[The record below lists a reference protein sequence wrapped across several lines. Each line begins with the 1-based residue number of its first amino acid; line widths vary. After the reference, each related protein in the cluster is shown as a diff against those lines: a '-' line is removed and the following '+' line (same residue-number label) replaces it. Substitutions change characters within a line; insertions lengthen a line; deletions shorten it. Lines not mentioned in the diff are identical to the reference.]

1 MANEATNSSGYNGL
15 MIQANPT
22 EVQNPENFT
31 CIGFDIDPDK
41 IAREKPNDSKN
52 PSILLYSSPT
62 IPNSP
67 PNTIMTKMASNPC
80 DTDSLKSNNLSDT
93 RHIHLS
99 PSPLHFRRPSFP
111 LYYPSQ
117 HYSCKKSP
125 YKRPRSS
132 PLYLPTDKDYYPSI
146 AQSYRRRRSTTPP
159 FKDYKH
165 CPSKQFHLQPANS
178 ISEIW
183 SIPREVCRILRYC
196 EIYIFCLYKYLLI
209 LITYN
214 LIWYD

>member
-1 MANEATNSSGYNGL
+1 MENEATNNSGYNGL
-15 MIQANPT
+15 MIQANPRK
-22 EVQNPENFT
+22 VQNPENNT

-41 IAREKPNDSKN
+41 IAREKPKDSSN

-67 PNTIMTKMASNPC
+67 LNTIMTEMASNPC
-80 DTDSLKSNNLSDT
+80 DIDSLTSNNLRDT

-99 PSPLHFRRPSFP
+99 PSPPMGYFRRPSFP
-111 LYYPSQ
+111 LYYPS
-117 HYSCKKSP
+117 HNYSTKKSP

-165 CPSKQFHLQPANS
+165 CHSRPLHLQPRNS

-183 SIPREVCRILRYC
+183 SIPREVCRV
-196 EIYIFCLYKYLLI
+196 
-209 LITYN
+209 ITYCGI
-214 LIWYD
+214 LLYCCRQ